1 MLRQIP
7 RLKIAD
13 WLMLIGQ
20 LVVCRQANLIR
31 AVLVAT
37 FWLKNQPYRNGVG
50 WLVGRRVRLCR
61 VADGWLAPGCG
72 RAGVATGGVSRQ
84 VLWRGEQH
92 LGC

>member
-1 MLRQIP
+1 MSRP
-7 RLKIAD
+7 KNAD
-13 WLMLIGQ
+13 WLMLIGW
-20 LVVCRQANLIR
+20 LVVCRQANFDRSGVGCYFLFI
-31 AVLVAT
+31 
-37 FWLKNQPYRNGVG
+37 NQPSRNGVG

-61 VADGWLAPGCG
+61 VADGWLAPGCQ